1 LIYIKENKIL
11 DYKKIFAIII
21 SGTFLGLVFNYFNP
35 AGIPLIREKLELQWA
50 PDSLFMNLNEDDLKS
65 VEDSSLFA
73 ASENNTAK
81 NISGDQSEEYNTQV
95 IKSYPDKPK
104 NAEEEIKETVSFIEP
119 QAITPEQAYL
129 LYNKSVTFIDARD
142 EADYIAGHISKS
154 VNIPFDD
161 FENHKHK
168 LEKLSK
174 DKPVVVYCGG
184 TDCDLSHLLA
194 NLLFEKGYKQVY
206 VFFGGWNDWLNANYP
221 TEKSAQ

>member
-1 LIYIKENKIL
+1 M
-11 DYKKIFAIII
+11 
-21 SGTFLGLVFNYFNP
+21 VFNYFNP
-35 AGIPLIREKLELQWA
+35 AGISLIREKLELQWA
-50 PDSLFMNLNEDDLKS
+50 PDSLFMNLSKEDLKS
-65 VEDSSLFA
+65 VEDSLLTTVY
-73 ASENNTAK
+73 ENNTTK
-81 NISGDQSEEYNTQV
+81 NISGEEVKENDPQI
-95 IKSYPDKPK
+95 IKSDPEKPK
-104 NAEEEIKETVSFIEP
+104 NADEEIKETVSFIEP

-129 LYNKSVTFIDARD
+129 LYKKSITFIDARD

-168 LEKLSK
+168 LEQLSK

-221 TEKSAQ
+221 TEKSSQ